1 MGQCRKLDIPK
12 EYFGRL
18 VGKGKSNLR
27 LIETETNTK
36 LRVTNGT
43 ICIYGGQEEQK
54 NAVIKIKGK
63 VVSIPHAHTKYQ
75 TQVTVGA
82 ARANGRT
89 PYQLN
94 QNNSTT
100 Q

>member
-1 MGQCRKLDIPK
+1 MGQCRKLDFIPK

-63 VVSIPHAHTKYQ
+63 VVS
-75 TQVTVGA
+75 
-82 ARANGRT
+82 T
-89 PYQLN
+89 PLSTRNIKLKLQRLLPVQLN
-94 QNNSTT
+94 NNTE
-100 Q
+100 QQ

>member
-27 LIETETNTK
+27 LIETQTNTK

-63 VVSIPHAHTKYQ
+63 VVS
-75 TQVTVGA
+75 
-82 ARANGRT
+82 T
-89 PYQLN
+89 PLSTRNIKLKLQRLLPVQLN
-94 QNNSTT
+94 NNTE
-100 Q
+100 QQ